1 MEQDEAVKSDTD
13 SDVSIEPYMAEWKEQ
28 QAMEAPFPD
37 MDLEI
42 SGKLVES
49 LLWPP
54 RVLQE
59 QPLTL
64 LMKQY
69 RDPALQ
75 PGSIG
80 VVSLGIGSTVS
91 LA

>member
-37 MDLEI
+37 MDLDI
-42 SGKLVES
+42 SGKLFES

-54 RVLQE
+54 RVLE
-59 QPLTL
+59 
-64 LMKQY
+64 
-69 RDPALQ
+69 D
-75 PGSIG
+75 
-80 VVSLGIGSTVS
+80 
-91 LA
+91 